1 MERTGEKYIIPKK
14 FDMYEHFFSYY
25 GVTSGGNTR
34 KEVVRLKA
42 NALQSKFLRTL
53 PLHPSQKEVE
63 ETDEYTI
70 FEYYIIPTLEFR
82 KELLSCGSAVEVL
95 SPQSLREEMRT
106 QIQEMVDM
114 YKA

>member
-1 MERTGEKYIIPKK
+1 
-14 FDMYEHFFSYY
+14 MYEHFFSYY

-63 ETDEYTI
+63 ETNEYTI

-106 QIQEMVDM
+106 QIQEMVDI